1 MLQVILTWTYG
12 DNTRVIYTCK
22 LQNIELPRSYI
33 YCDWTDNDNMCTLK
47 QVHSSHQCI
56 HWIHLQIQALQVF
69 CHLHSSL
76 WLWNMDP
83 AYWLWKK
90 GSKLVSKPSAWENFS
105 ASLTSS
111 TRPSTW
117 CGARSTSLWV
127 HRNLV
132 QACHMP
138 QQSLQNHPS
147 GHIGG
152 GWRCGWQR
160 KCWMDNIKVRTP
172 LPMPDLLTRASCRK
186 DWKQISAELS
196 LMSP

>member
-1 MLQVILTWTYG
+1 MLQVILTRTYG

-22 LQNIELPRSYI
+22 LQNIELPQSYI
-33 YCDWTDNDNMCTLK
+33 YCGWTDSDNKCTLK

-69 CHLHSSL
+69 VSPPSFSL
-76 WLWNMDP
+76 AVKHGPCL
-83 AYWLWKK
+83 LTVKK
-90 GSKLVSKPSAWENFS
+90 GSRLVSKPSAWENFS
-105 ASLTSS
+105 TSLTSS
-111 TRPSTW
+111 TRPLTW

-147 GHIGG
+147 GHLAGCARP
-152 GWRCGWQR
+152 W
-160 KCWMDNIKVRTP
+160 
-172 LPMPDLLTRASCRK
+172 
-186 DWKQISAELS
+186 SAVKILDE
-196 LMSP
+196 